1 MNIYPLIFSNNPRYR
16 ISRHILFWSTWI
28 LYYTIFVT
36 LSWSRIPFYKAF
48 VPSLIVETFSMPMDM
63 AFCYTIIYFL
73 IPRYLSRGKYIS
85 FVLFWLL
92 LSLFFIFCFRLY
104 SRYVDPA
111 IYAAFDMHAK
121 MEHSS
126 NFLWDFFSLFSQIN
140 MEGCLTAAIKL
151 GKMWYI
157 KQQEVDLIKSE
168 KRKIEPVLHNGEMK
182 PVFLINALDKVEVL
196 SQKKP
201 VVIPGM
207 IRKIKGLLLYILYDT
222 NQGKVNLQKE
232 LKLIEEYVAL
242 EKEGNDNLNVNVNIV
257 GNTSEERIAPFI
269 ILSLV
274 ENSFRQ
280 LSLLDLNEKFL
291 NLEIRLQEGQLYI
304 CVAWSKPVDTSTL
317 ANGGNAFLQ
326 NIGKRLNLLY
336 PHSHELKV
344 LIKTDQFVINCK
356 IDLHEA
362 IN

>member
-1 MNIYPLIFSNNPRYR
+1 
-16 ISRHILFWSTWI
+16 
-28 LYYTIFVT
+28 
-36 LSWSRIPFYKAF
+36 
-48 VPSLIVETFSMPMDM
+48 
-63 AFCYTIIYFL
+63 
-73 IPRYLSRGKYIS
+73 
-85 FVLFWLL
+85 
-92 LSLFFIFCFRLY
+92 
-104 SRYVDPA
+104 
-111 IYAAFDMHAK
+111 

-126 NFLWDFFSLFSQIN
+126 SFIWDFFYYFSQIN

-157 KQQEVDLIKSE
+157 KQQELDLIKSE

-182 PVFLINALDKVEVL
+182 PVFLINALDKVELL

-201 VVIPGM
+201 TVIPGM
-207 IRKIKGLLLYILYDT
+207 IRKIKGLLLYIIYDT

-232 LKLIEEYVAL
+232 LKLMEEYVAL
-242 EKEGNDNLNVNVNIV
+242 EKEGNDNLKVKVNMI
-257 GNTSEERIAPFI
+257 GNMNGERIAPFI

-280 LSLLDLNEKFL
+280 LALLDLNEKFL
-291 NLEIRLQEGQLYI
+291 NLEIRLAEGQLYI
-304 CVAWSKPVDTSTL
+304 SVAWSKPVDTSTL
-317 ANGGNAFLQ
+317 ANGGNIFLQ

-344 LIKTDQFVINCK
+344 LIKTDQFIINCK

>member
-16 ISRHILFWSTWI
+16 IARHILFWLSWI

-36 LSWSRIPFYKAF
+36 LSWARFPFFKAF
-48 VPSLIVETFSMPMDM
+48 VPAFIVESLSMPMDM
-63 AFCYTIIYFL
+63 AFCYSIIYFL

-85 FVLFWLL
+85 FVVLWLIF
-92 LSLFFIFCFRLY
+92 SLIFIVSFRLY
-104 SRYVDPA
+104 SNYVDPA
-111 IYAAFDMHAK
+111 IYAAFGMHSK

-126 NFLWDFFSLFSQIN
+126 SFIWDFFYYFSQIN

-151 GKMWYI
+151 GKMWFI
-157 KQQEVDLIKSE
+157 KQQELDLIKSE

-201 VVIPGM
+201 SVIPGM
-207 IRKIKGLLLYILYDT
+207 IRKIKGLLLYIIYDT

-242 EKEGNDNLNVNVNIV
+242 EKEGNDNLKVKVNMV
-257 GNTSEERIAPFI
+257 GNMNGERIAPFI

-280 LSLLDLNEKFL
+280 LALLDLNEKFL
-291 NLEIRLQEGQLYI
+291 NLEIRLAEGQLYI
-304 CVAWSKPVDTSTL
+304 SVAWSKPVDTSTL
-317 ANGGNAFLQ
+317 ANGGNTFLQ

-336 PHSHELKV
+336 PHSHELKI
-344 LIKTDQFVINCK
+344 LIKTDQFIINCK

>member
-16 ISRHILFWSTWI
+16 IARHILFWGSWI

-36 LSWSRIPFYKAF
+36 LSWPKFPFFKAF
-48 VPSLIVETFSMPMDM
+48 VPAIIVETLSMPMDM
-63 AFCYTIIYFL
+63 AFCYSIIYFL

-85 FVLFWLL
+85 FVLLWLL
-92 LSLFFIFCFRLY
+92 LSLVFIFCFRLY
-104 SRYVDPA
+104 TNYVDPA
-111 IYAAFDMHAK
+111 IYASFGMHSK

-126 NFLWDFFSLFSQIN
+126 NFIWDFFYLFSQIN

-168 KRKIEPVLHNGEMK
+168 KSKIEPVLHNGEMK
-182 PVFLINALDKVEVL
+182 PVFLINALDKVELL
-196 SQKKP
+196 SQQKP
-201 VVIPGM
+201 IVIPGM
-207 IRKIKGLLLYILYDT
+207 IRKIKNLLLYILYDT

-242 EKEGNDNLNVNVNIV
+242 EKEGNDNLKVQVNII
-257 GNTSEERIAPFI
+257 GNMSGERIAPFI

-280 LSLLDLNEKFL
+280 LSLLDLKDKFL
-291 NLEIRLQEGQLYI
+291 NLEIRFVEGQLYI
-304 CVAWSKPVDTSTL
+304 SVAWSKPVDSSTL
-317 ANGGNAFLQ
+317 ANGGNVFLQ

-344 LIKTDQFVINCK
+344 LIKTDQFIINCK